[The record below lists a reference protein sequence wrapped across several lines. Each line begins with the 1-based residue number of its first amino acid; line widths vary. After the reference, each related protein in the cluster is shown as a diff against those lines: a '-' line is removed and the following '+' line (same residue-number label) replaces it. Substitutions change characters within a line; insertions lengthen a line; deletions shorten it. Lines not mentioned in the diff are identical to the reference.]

1 MSTSLAAAL
10 CGLGIGCGLFL
21 IWWSMWVTPAR
32 TTPRPRFLVELDE
45 ALTVAGFPRA
55 TPGHLLVVSLAVGG
69 AVLLLAHL
77 FTGAV
82 SISACFGLFAGLAP
96 LMIVRQRARARQV
109 ERRTLW
115 PEAIDHLHSGIRAG
129 LSLPEAISGL
139 SVRGPEQLRPL
150 FTVFAQEY
158 RATGSFAL
166 SLDRFKTACAD
177 PVADRIVAA
186 LAVTR
191 EVGGTDLGVMLK
203 TLSQFVR
210 DDARTRAELQARQS
224 WTVTGARLAVAAP
237 WVVLALLASR
247 PQTTAAYN
255 TPAGA
260 TLLLVGLI
268 VSLAAYTVMKRIG
281 RLPAEPRVLR

>member
-1 MSTSLAAAL
+1 MSTSLLGVL
-10 CGLGIGCGLFL
+10 CGLGTGCGLFL
-21 IWWSMWVTPAR
+21 IWWSMWETPAVKR
-32 TTPRPRFLVELDE
+32 PRPRFLVELDE
-45 ALTVAGFPRA
+45 MLTAAGFPRLR
-55 TPGHLLVVSLAVGG
+55 PGHLVVACLAAGG
-69 AVLLLAHL
+69 TAFLLTYV
-77 FTGAV
+77 FTSAV
-82 SISACFGLFAGLAP
+82 SISACFALFAAIAP
-96 LMIVRQRARARQV
+96 VAFVRHRARARQV
-109 ERRTLW
+109 ERRSLW
-115 PEAIDHLHSGIRAG
+115 PEAIDHLNSGIRAG

-150 FTVFAQEY
+150 FAVFAQEY

-191 EVGGTDLGVMLK
+191 EVGGTDLGTMLK

-210 DDARTRAELQARQS
+210 DDSRTRAELQARQS

-247 PQTTAAYN
+247 PQTATAYN
-255 TPAGA
+255 TPQGA
-260 TLLLVGLI
+260 TLLVIGLV
-268 VSLAAYTVMKRIG
+268 VSLAAYQVMKRIG